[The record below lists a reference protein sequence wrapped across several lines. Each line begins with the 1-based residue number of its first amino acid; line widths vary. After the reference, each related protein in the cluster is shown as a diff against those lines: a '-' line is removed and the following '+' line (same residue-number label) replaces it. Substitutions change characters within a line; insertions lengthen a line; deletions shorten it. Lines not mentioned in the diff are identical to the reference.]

1 MGVTKQ
7 PHLERTMNAKI
18 TGLALLSVIKL
29 RFKYT
34 TSQAIREML
43 DHDQLTSAQRQQRQT
58 QRNAYLIEDV
68 TTIQTAIER
77 QPDNEAGN
85 WNKCFLNEILDECK
99 AAGVDNFGKTLGF
112 S

>member
-7 PHLERTMNAKI
+7 LHLERTMNAKI

-43 DHDQLTSAQRQQRQT
+43 DHD
-58 QRNAYLIEDV
+58 